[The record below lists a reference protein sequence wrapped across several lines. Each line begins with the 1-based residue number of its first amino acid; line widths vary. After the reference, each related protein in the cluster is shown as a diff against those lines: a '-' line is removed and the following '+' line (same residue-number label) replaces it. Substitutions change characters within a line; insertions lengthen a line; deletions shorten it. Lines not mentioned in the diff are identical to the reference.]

1 MRTRDFWYQ
10 SFDILDD
17 HKKISIKVFFLA
29 RLFGKINFYVY
40 LCGRLL
46 KIMERNLFI
55 ELLEDGDKVSL
66 YSPHFEGEEYSEF
79 EKFLLTYKDTYPDD
93 VRQLVYRLDIIK
105 RDGAADRH
113 FRYEGTKRD
122 RVMALPSHLETTSLR
137 LYLLNIQAKILIL
150 GNGGLK
156 NTATYQE
163 DENLYRQVKLLQKID
178 IKLKQREKDKV
189 IVVTGTELLGELS
202 FIIDDE

>member
-1 MRTRDFWYQ
+1 MRF
-10 SFDILDD
+10 SGEML
-17 HKKISIKVFFLA
+17 KISIKVYFVA
-29 RLFGKINFYVY
+29 KRFGVINFYVY
-40 LCGRLL
+40 FCGI
-46 KIMERNLFI
+46 KPKYMERNLLI

-79 EKFLLTYKDTYPDD
+79 EKFLLAYKDTYPND

-105 RDGAADRH
+105 RDGALDRH
-113 FRYEGTKRD
+113 FRYEGTRRD

-156 NTATYQE
+156 TTATYEE
-163 DENLYRQVKLLQKID
+163 DENLHRQVKTLQKID
-178 IKLKQREKDKV
+178 IQLKQKEKNKIITV
-189 IVVTGTELLGELS
+189 SGTELLGELT
-202 FIIDDE
+202 FTINDD

>member
-1 MRTRDFWYQ
+1 
-10 SFDILDD
+10 
-17 HKKISIKVFFLA
+17 
-29 RLFGKINFYVY
+29 
-40 LCGRLL
+40 
-46 KIMERNLFI
+46 MERNLFI

-79 EKFLLTYKDTYPDD
+79 ENFLLKFKDDYPND
-93 VRQLVYRLDIIK
+93 VQQLVYRLDIIK

-156 NTATYQE
+156 QTSTYQE
-163 DENLYRQVKLLQKID
+163 DEQLHRQVKVLQKID
-178 IKLKQREKDKV
+178 IELKEREKKKV
-189 IVVTGTELLGELS
+189 LVVKGTELLGELS
-202 FIIDDE
+202 FTIDFE

>member
-1 MRTRDFWYQ
+1 MD
-10 SFDILDD
+10 
-17 HKKISIKVFFLA
+17 
-29 RLFGKINFYVY
+29 
-40 LCGRLL
+40 
-46 KIMERNLFI
+46 RNLLI

-79 EKFLLTYKDTYPDD
+79 EKFLLTYKDDYPED

-113 FRYEGTKRD
+113 FRYEGTRRD

-137 LYLLNIQAKILIL
+137 LYLLNIQSKILIL

-163 DENLYRQVKLLQKID
+163 NENLNRCVNTLQKID
-178 IKLKQREKDKV
+178 IQLKQLENQKV
-189 IVVTGTELLGELS
+189 LIVTGTKLLGDLRFS
-202 FIIDDE
+202 IND